1 MVHQWSCLKPL
12 HLCNKDKWPLHLLH
26 RICFFFFKRTYSTVK
41 GFPCL
46 TSQFKSSKA
55 EKPLF
60 QSIRSDGPKVQY
72 EIWTLMFVLCHS
84 NYLFMWQHLIER
96 EEHFKGSHAP
106 AAFQAHKQTV
116 FNNGWNSLQ
125 FFLLKYFKN

>member
-1 MVHQWSCLKPL
+1 MKWSYCKNSGTSVELFKAIAPL
-12 HLCNKDKWPLHLLH
+12 QQGQVATSSVAQNL
-26 RICFFFFKRTYSTVK
+26 FFFFKRTYSTVK

-116 FNNGWNSLQ
+116 FNNG
-125 FFLLKYFKN
+125 